1 MTDTV
6 DPRMPNGAERR
17 RTLLVAVG
25 RGLGIATVLTV
36 AYFSLPLNA
45 LAVLPFAVIVLG
57 GVIILAAVIAYQ
69 VISIFR
75 AVHPAAKA
83 VEALCLTG
91 PLFLLLFASTYFLMS
106 QADSANFNLAGLTRG
121 DSLYFTVTVFATVGF
136 GDIVATSQ
144 NAREL
149 VTVQMI
155 LDLVLIGAVIKAFV
169 EAVRMARENPYTSPL
184 DA

>member
-1 MTDTV
+1 M
-6 DPRMPNGAERR
+6 PRAERR

-45 LAVLPFAVIVLG
+45 LAELPFAVIVLG
-57 GVIILAAVIAYQ
+57 GVIILAAVIGYQ
-69 VISIFR
+69 MISIFR

-106 QADSANFNLAGLTRG
+106 QPTRPT
-121 DSLYFTVTVFATVGF
+121 STWPTSPAATASTSQSPSSPPWAS
-136 GDIVATSQ
+136 ATSSPP
-144 NAREL
+144 
-149 VTVQMI
+149 VT
-155 LDLVLIGAVIKAFV
+155 AP
-169 EAVRMARENPYTSPL
+169 ERW
-184 DA
+184 